1 MARVDEAPN
10 VSQIEQNISGL
21 YLLKHTWPLI
31 QQRTAIAILCLG
43 AKRQNPTKDK
53 LRTWHTGAP

>member
-21 YLLKHTWPLI
+21 YLLKHIWLLI
-31 QQRTAIAILCLG
+31 QQRSAIVILCLG
-43 AKRQNPTKDK
+43 AKRHDPTKDK
-53 LRTWHTGAP
+53 LWTWHTGAP